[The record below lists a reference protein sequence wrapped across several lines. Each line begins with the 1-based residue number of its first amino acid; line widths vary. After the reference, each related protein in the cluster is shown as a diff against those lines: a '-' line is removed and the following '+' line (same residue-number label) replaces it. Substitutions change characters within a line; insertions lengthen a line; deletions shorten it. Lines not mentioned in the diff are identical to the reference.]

1 MKLISNQYIKEY
13 LPNGKRVL
21 HDIDNITMISGGGP
35 YSTITMDNGYSFIKA
50 FTLKEFESLG
60 RPTLLVR
67 VHKRYMVKF
76 THLHSINHYSEPRE
90 IIMPNGETIPISRRR
105 YNYIKQVIKQLS
117 K

>member
-21 HDIDNITMISGGGP
+21 HDIDDIVAMRGNGP
-35 YSTITMDNGYSFIKA
+35 YTLVQMNDNYMFIKA
-50 FTLKEFESLG
+50 FTLKEFESLC

-76 THLHSINHYSEPRE
+76 THLHSISHNSEPKE
-90 IIMPNGETIPISRRR
+90 IIIPNGETIPISRRR